1 MGNFDGST
9 KRCLGDPGVE
19 IRRTIRPGKG
29 RRVEVVVEVLGSK
42 EKEKGGGFHHVRR
55 VRLFFP
61 HSLLP
66 LLPPTPS
73 ISYAGWRKKKKKKRG
88 AVKLERVPDI

>member
-9 KRCLGDPGVE
+9 KRCLGDPGAE
-19 IRRTIRPGKG
+19 IRRTIRP
-29 RRVEVVVEVLGSK
+29 RRVVVVEVLGSE
-42 EKEKGGGFHHVRR
+42 EKEGERGVFFHHVRR

-66 LLPPTPS
+66 FFLPPPPS
-73 ISYAGWRKKKKKKRG
+73 FMREGRRKKKRG